1 MQCAGGPRSSCATDA
16 STSGARSLA
25 PRAFSL
31 THGLPPWDPSLY
43 GPHTFT
49 QAGDPSQRLRTRATA
64 RPAPGA
70 SARVHGVI
78 DSGASARALS
88 GRWADDTKI
97 ITTSRDRRIFRRR
110 KLRATRVSALQ
121 LHGSNARTFGDFDFF
136 DSVASWC
143 SLFRPPTGPW
153 TPYYRWTTLT
163 IAPIPRP
170 GRRGDRAARWS
181 TPGGCAGA
189 ADATGRAGAA
199 VGRRLGARVPN
210 MASMGSPRE
219 GSQAAVP
226 IPLAPVAMVWR
237 VPNGI
242 SFRIGP
248 NT

>member
-1 MQCAGGPRSSCATDA
+1 MCARPVQCAGGPRSSCATDA

-121 LHGSNARTFGDFDFF
+121 LHGSNARTFGYFDFF
-136 DSVASWC
+136 RLRGLLVLTFPASHGTLDPILPLDYPNDRSHPSPRTQGRSC
-143 SLFRPPTGPW
+143 S
-153 TPYYRWTTLT
+153 TLEH
-163 IAPIPRP
+163 A
-170 GRRGDRAARWS
+170 
-181 TPGGCAGA
+181 
-189 ADATGRAGAA
+189 
-199 VGRRLGARVPN
+199 RRLCGGSGCDGTCGRCRGEALGGEGAKYGKYGKSAGGVP
-210 MASMGSPRE
+210 SGCTHPPSTSSD
-219 GSQAAVP
+219 G
-226 IPLAPVAMVWR
+226 LARTKW
-237 VPNGI
+237 N
-242 SFRIGP
+242 
-248 NT
+248 